1 MTTARVTPQWLAQ
14 QAAKATAPVVEG
26 WRDGVLSVWVPGR
39 PSNPLN
45 GTLAHAHWSKRARWA
60 RGWRERASVALW
72 GKMLAPKWVGEVA
85 HWPWEQEDAKLVTF
99 TVYGPSRFDDDNLTA
114 VVKPVRDAL
123 KDMAVIDD
131 DRPSSGHEFKYDQAK
146 PSRKPDSVYGI
157 AVTIARR
164 TDAREGLGT

>member
-14 QAAKATAPVVEG
+14 QAAKARAPVVEG

-45 GTLAHAHWSKRARWA
+45 GSHAHWSKRARWA
-60 RGWRERASVALW
+60 KGWRDRAGTRIWAAICGHEPRAGWSGGWTFFA
-72 GKMLAPKWVGEVA
+72 ADP
-85 HWPWEQEDAKLVTF
+85 KLVTF

-131 DRPSSGHEFKYDQAK
+131 DRPSSGHLFVYEQAK

-164 TDAREGLGT
+164 TDAREGAR